1 MKPLHRIALILAVPI
16 VILSACST
24 RNIDPDYRLEGDEDG
39 LVIVSISRSGLG
51 QFHMTLHWQGVD
63 SDRSHYLEFK
73 DSSDPMA
80 WDSPC
85 RVGLSPNL
93 LGQKDCTGRLAVFEM
108 AGGEYEFH
116 RLGAD
121 AIFHGTFQWIITPPF
136 SAKFM
141 VIPGR
146 ATYLGNLHFL
156 FPDEF
161 NSAVGIGTY
170 HPLVRDMEERDI
182 RLFEKHYPH
191 ISRDKVDKTIVS
203 FGRERGDYPFHSIF
217 LRIRSDA
224 T

>member
-1 MKPLHRIALILAVPI
+1 
-16 VILSACST
+16 
-24 RNIDPDYRLEGDEDG
+24 
-39 LVIVSISRSGLG
+39 
-51 QFHMTLHWQGVD
+51 
-63 SDRSHYLEFK
+63 
-73 DSSDPMA
+73 MA
-80 WDSPC
+80 WDSPR

-108 AGGEYEFH
+108 PGGEYEFH
-116 RLGAD
+116 RLRAD
-121 AIFHGTFQWIITPPF
+121 AVFHGSRKWNITADF

-141 VIPGR
+141 VIPDR

-161 NSAVGIGTY
+161 NSAVGIDTY

-203 FGRERGDYPFHSIF
+203 FGRERGNYPVDSIF
-217 LRIRSDA
+217 QWLGQRGGG
-224 T
+224 

>member
-1 MKPLHRIALILAVPI
+1 MKPLQRIALMLAVPI

-24 RNIDPDYRLEGDEDG
+24 SNIDPDYRLEGDEDG

-51 QFHMTLHWQGVD
+51 QFDMTLHLQGVD
-63 SDRSHYLEFK
+63 SDRLGYLEFK
-73 DSSDPMA
+73 DSSEPMA

-85 RVGLSPNL
+85 RVGLSPDL

-108 AGGEYEFH
+108 PGGEYEFH
-116 RLGAD
+116 RLRAYAVYHGSRIWNITAD
-121 AIFHGTFQWIITPPF
+121 F

-161 NSAVGIGTY
+161 NSAAGIDTY

-191 ISRDKVDKTIVS
+191 IFRDKVEKTIVS
-203 FGRERGDYPFHSIF
+203 FGRERRNYPVHSIF
-217 LRIRSDA
+217 QRFNPGRG
-224 T
+224 

>member
-1 MKPLHRIALILAVPI
+1 MKPLQRIALILAVPI
-16 VILSACST
+16 MILSACST
-24 RNIDPDYRLEGDEDG
+24 GNIDQDFRLEGNEDG
-39 LVIVSISRSGLG
+39 LVIVSLSRSGLR
-51 QFHMTLHWQGVD
+51 QFHMTLHLQGVD
-63 SDRSHYLEFK
+63 SHRSGYLEFK

-108 AGGEYEFH
+108 PGGEYEFH
-116 RLGAD
+116 RLRAD
-121 AIFHGTFQWIITPPF
+121 AVFQGSRQWNITADF
-136 SAKFM
+136 SAKFR

-161 NSAVGIGTY
+161 NSAVGIDTY
-170 HPLVRDMEERDI
+170 RPLVRNMEERDI

-203 FGRERGDYPFHSIF
+203 LGRERGDYPVHSIF
-217 LRIRSDA
+217 QRLQRGRG
-224 T
+224 